1 MKNSRSIIKK
11 LLVAALVV
19 ITVCALMVSC
29 GGQQKPTVTISGD
42 VKLNDTDGIGQASLN
57 NIANFMAN
65 NAEAYEGI
73 VAAYRGYNILE
84 FVVENGKTYEEKFL
98 MNEDGSFK
106 LNEKGEKIRDVDV
119 AAAKAVLAKYDTNR
133 TLDYEKLDAEDVINL
148 IEKLKTAVTFDVQ
161 RGLIDNIMFGIGTAL
176 GWITRTIG
184 FGNYIIGICIFA
196 IVLEIV
202 MLPVG
207 IKRQKSSIKQAALR
221 PKEMAIRKK
230 YAGRND
236 QATMQKVQQEIQ
248 EMYQKENFNPAS
260 GCLPLL
266 LQLPIILVLYNI
278 VVDPLKHVLG
288 ISGNMSTAIQ
298 VFFRSSPLAGGF
310 GGTLTQ
316 QNGAGSIEVLSKIR
330 DVGLEAFEGI
340 KNFAYFTNG
349 EEVFGRLE
357 TLHGSIPSFNIGSVN
372 FGFVPNFNNFNWLLI
387 VPVLTFVVYFAS
399 SKLSR
404 KFMYQATVADNQQM
418 GCSNNMMDIMM
429 PAMSVFFTFAVPAAV
444 GVYWMFKSI
453 LSTLQQFLLSK
464 VMPLPQFTEED
475 YKAAER
481 ELAGKTKKST
491 SARAPR
497 DPNAPPVRSLHHID
511 DEDYDEKGNYRP
523 VVKAEPE
530 EDTKKAN
537 TALPEGAA
545 PLKEDAPDRDRKRDK
560 KEKNTEANAEPEKA
574 TEAEAVSEEEDASDN
589 ENK

>member
-1 MKNSRSIIKK
+1 MKNSRTIIKK
-11 LLVAALVV
+11 LLVVALVIV
-19 ITVCALMVSC
+19 TVCALMVSC

-65 NAEAYEGI
+65 NAQAYEGI

-84 FVVENGKTYEEKFL
+84 YVVEDGKTYEEKFV

-106 LNEKGEKIRDVDV
+106 LDENGEKIRDVDL

-148 IEKLKTAVTFDVQ
+148 VEKLKTGVTFEVQ

-176 GWITRTIG
+176 GWITRTVG
-184 FGNYIIGICIFA
+184 FGNYIVGICIFA
-196 IVLEIV
+196 IILEII
-202 MLPVG
+202 MLPIG
-207 IKRQKSSIKQAALR
+207 IKRQKNSIKQASLR
-221 PKEMAIRKK
+221 PKEMAIRKR

-288 ISGNMSTAIQ
+288 ISGNMSSAIQ
-298 VFFRSSPLAGGF
+298 VFFSSSPLAGGF

-316 QNGAGSIEVLSKIR
+316 QNGSGSIEVLSKIR

-349 EEVFGRLE
+349 EEVFGQLE
-357 TLHGSIPSFNIGSVN
+357 ALHGSIPSFNIGSVN
-372 FGFVPNFNNFNWLLI
+372 FGFVPNFTNFNWLLL

-404 KFMYQATVADNQQM
+404 KFMYQATTADNQQM

-444 GVYWMFKSI
+444 GVYWMFKSV
-453 LSTLQQFLLSK
+453 LSTLQQFILSK
-464 VMPLPQFTEED
+464 VMPLPQFTDED

-481 ELAGKTKKST
+481 ELAGKTKKNTST
-491 SARAPR
+491 RAPR

-523 VVKAEPE
+523 VVKTET
-530 EDTKKAN
+530 EDETKKSSAV
-537 TALPEGAA
+537 LPEGAA

-560 KEKNTEANAEPEKA
+560 KVKNTEAEPEKTA
-574 TEAEAVSEEEDASDN
+574 DEDAVSEEENTSDN

>member
-1 MKNSRSIIKK
+1 MKK
-11 LLVAALVV
+11 LLIVALMIV
-19 ITVCALMVSC
+19 TVCALMVSC
-29 GGQQKPTVTISGD
+29 GGQRTPTVTVSGD
-42 VKLNDTDGIGQASLN
+42 VKLNDTEGIGQASLN

-65 NAEAYEGI
+65 NASAYEGI

-84 FVVENGKTYEEKFL
+84 FVVEDGKTYDEKFV
-98 MNEDGSFK
+98 MNDDGSFK
-106 LNEKGEKIRDVDV
+106 LDANGEKIRAVDV
-119 AAAKAVLAKYDTNR
+119 AAAKAVLAKYDTER
-133 TLDYEKLDAEDVINL
+133 TLDYEKLDAEDIINL
-148 IEKLKTAVTFDVQ
+148 VEKLKTGVTFDVQ
-161 RGLIDNIMFGIGTAL
+161 RGLVDNIMFGIGTAL

-184 FGNYIIGICIFA
+184 FGNYIVGICIFA
-196 IVLEIV
+196 ILLEII

-207 IKRQKSSIKQAALR
+207 IKRQKNSIKQAMLR
-221 PKEMAIRKK
+221 PKEMAIKKK

-298 VFFRSSPLAGGF
+298 VFFRTSPLAGGF

-316 QNGAGSIEVLSKIR
+316 QSGSGSIEVLSKIR
-330 DVGLEAFEGI
+330 DVGLEAFDGI

-349 EEVFGRLE
+349 EEVFGQLE
-357 TLHGSIPSFNIGSVN
+357 ALHGSIPSFNIGSVN
-372 FGFVPNFNNFNWLLI
+372 FGFVPNFTNFNWLLL

-404 KFMYQATVADNQQM
+404 KFMYQAPTADNQQM

-453 LSTLQQFLLSK
+453 LSTLQQFILSK

-481 ELAGKTKKST
+481 EIAGKAKKHT
-491 SARAPR
+491 AERAPR

-523 VVKAEPE
+523 VVKETAE
-530 EDTKKAN
+530 DDADKSAN
-537 TALPEGAA
+537 VALPEGAA
-545 PLKEDAPDRDRKRDK
+545 PLKEDAPDRERKNRGK
-560 KEKNTEANAEPEKA
+560 KSKHSEENAESAEPVVE
-574 TEAEAVSEEEDASDN
+574 TEAEEEKTSDE